1 MLVRVVPKANAMCET
16 SSLYRISAF
25 SMPMIKVGIAGV
37 PLALKGKGTA
47 QGIKY
52 LAALGLDALEVQFVR
67 RVSMKEATAISIGE
81 IARAKSIRLSVHA
94 PYMVNLASE
103 SPRVI
108 EESINRV
115 KLSLDRGYDLGATT
129 VVFHSAYYSKRYT
142 REETFDLVREGCTR
156 LLNYIRDRDIEGTHL
171 GIELL
176 GRQSQF
182 GTIDEVFRLHGELP
196 DIRPVV
202 DFAHL
207 QARCNGCLHSVE
219 DYERVLRKLFG
230 RGDYV
235 HIHFS
240 GIEFSKGNERRH
252 LPVDIEQFKLLASA
266 LKENACNA
274 TVICESPLLEEDAL
288 QMKQFVK

>member
-1 MLVRVVPKANAMCET
+1 
-16 SSLYRISAF
+16 
-25 SMPMIKVGIAGV
+25 MPMIKVGIAGV

-52 LAALGLDALEVQFVR
+52 LATIGLDALEVQFVR
-67 RVSMKEATAISIGE
+67 RVSMKEATAVSVGE
-81 IARAKSIRLSVHA
+81 TARAANIRLSVHA
-94 PYMVNLASE
+94 PYMINLASE

-108 EESINRV
+108 EESINRI
-115 KLSLDRGYDLGATT
+115 KLSLDRGYALGATI
-129 VVFHSAYYSKRYT
+129 VVFHSAYYSKRHT
-142 REETFDLVREGCTR
+142 SDETFDLVKDGCTR
-156 LLNYIRDRDIEGTHL
+156 LLDYMNDRGIEGTHL

-182 GTIDEVFRLHGELP
+182 GTVDEVRRLHSELA

-207 QARCNGCLHSVE
+207 QARCNGCLHTVE
-219 DYERVLRKLFG
+219 DYERVLRKLF
-230 RGDYV
+230 RHGDDV

-266 LKENACNA
+266 LKGNACNG
-274 TVICESPLLEEDAL
+274 TVICESPLLEKDAL
-288 QMKQFVK
+288 RMKQFVK